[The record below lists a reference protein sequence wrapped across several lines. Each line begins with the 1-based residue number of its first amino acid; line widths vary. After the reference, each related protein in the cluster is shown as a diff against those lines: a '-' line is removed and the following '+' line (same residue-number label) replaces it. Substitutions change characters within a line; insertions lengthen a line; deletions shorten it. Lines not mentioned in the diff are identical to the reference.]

1 MDHLETLD
9 IAAVARLSGLPA
21 STLRYYEEKGLI
33 RSVGR
38 QGLRRLFNG
47 NILQTLALITLGQRA
62 GFSLEEIGAM
72 LTPEGPGIDRDL
84 LREKADELDRRIR
97 ELTAMRNG
105 LRHAA
110 ACPQENHLDCPKF
123 LRILKVSSKMT
134 RRPAAGAIGREIRF

>member
-1 MDHLETLD
+1 MEHLETLD

-47 NILQTLALITLGQRA
+47 DILQTLALITLGQRA
-62 GFSLEEIGAM
+62 GFSLQEIGRM
-72 LTPEGPGIDRDL
+72 LTPEGPGIDRAL
-84 LREKADELDRRIR
+84 LRDKANTLDRQIR
-97 ELTAMRNG
+97 ELTAMRDG

-110 ACPQENHLDCPKF
+110 DCPEENHLDCPKF
-123 LRILKVSSKMT
+123 LRLLKVSSAPS
-134 RRPAAGAIGREIRF
+134 RRRKDKSAGR